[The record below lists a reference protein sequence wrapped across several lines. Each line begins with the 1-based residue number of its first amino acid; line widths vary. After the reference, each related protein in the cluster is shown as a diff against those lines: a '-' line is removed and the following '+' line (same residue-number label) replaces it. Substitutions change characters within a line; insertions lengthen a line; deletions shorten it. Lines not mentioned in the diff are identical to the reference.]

1 MRTATIISLGA
12 SALLG
17 IGALVVA
24 KTMTPARPPAA
35 TLRVE
40 HVAAGVPVVVARRDM
55 AYGAKLGPDDL
66 TLVNLPAGDVP
77 AGAYSTIAAAVGL
90 PGSPPV
96 AIAPIA
102 AREVLLPAKV
112 SGPGARAS
120 LSAGIA
126 DGMRAYTIRVSDVAG
141 VGGHALPG
149 DRVDVVLTRD
159 MSTDKAVRRMAAML
173 LIQNVRVLGMD
184 LNLDQTSTR
193 SAEPRTATLEVTPQ
207 DAEKLAL
214 APETG
219 TLTLALRR
227 NGAAEIAPAPVI
239 LTTNLGPGHAGV
251 AADVGVAE
259 PAAPHPRPSGRR
271 AARHVGAPAY
281 GTGVIIVNGSP
292 ASAVKAPGAGVAAG
306 A

>member
-24 KTMTPARPPAA
+24 RNMGPTKPPAGVLQVA
-35 TLRVE
+35 
-40 HVAAGVPVVVARRDM
+40 HVTAGVPVVVAKQNL
-55 AYGAKLGPDDL
+55 AYGAKLDASQL
-66 TLVNLPAGDVP
+66 TLVNLPAADVP
-77 AGAYSTIAAAVGL
+77 AGAYSSIAAAIGQ

-96 AIAPIA
+96 AIAPMA
-102 AREVLLPAKV
+102 AHEVVLPTKV

-159 MSTDKAVRRMAAML
+159 MSTDKAVRRMAAFL
-173 LIQNVRVLGMD
+173 LIQNARVLGVD

-193 SAEPRTATLEVTPQ
+193 SVEPRTATLEVSPQ

-219 TLTLALRR
+219 TMTLALRR
-227 NGAAEIAPAPVI
+227 NGSAETAAAPVI
-239 LTTNLGPGHAGV
+239 LASNLTPGRGALAPEAGDAPAHA
-251 AADVGVAE
+251 AR
-259 PAAPHPRPSGRR
+259 PRPGGRR
-271 AARHVGAPAY
+271 AARHLGAPSFA
-281 GTGVIIVNGSP
+281 TGVIIVNGSP
-292 ASAVKAPGAGVAAG
+292 ASAVKAPGGVAAG

>member
-1 MRTATIISLGA
+1 MRTATIISLGV

-17 IGALVVA
+17 MGALVVSRNMGP
-24 KTMTPARPPAA
+24 TRPPAA
-35 TLRVE
+35 TARAE
-40 HVAAGVPVVVARRDM
+40 SAPRGVPVVVARQTL
-55 AYGAKLGPDDL
+55 AYGAKLDASQL
-66 TLVNLPAGDVP
+66 TLINLPASDVP
-77 AGAYSTIAAAVGL
+77 AGAYSSIAAALGQ
-90 PGSPPV
+90 PGAAPV

-102 AREVLLPAKV
+102 AHEVVLPGKV

-126 DGMRAYTIRVSDVAG
+126 DGMRAYAIRVSDTAG
-141 VGGHALPG
+141 VGGHVLPG

-159 MSTDKAVRRMAAML
+159 MSADKAVRRMAAFL
-173 LIQNVRVLGMD
+173 LIQNARVLGVD

-193 SAEPRTATLEVTPQ
+193 SVEPRTATLEVTPQ

-227 NGAAEIAPAPVI
+227 NGAAETASAPAI
-239 LTTNLGPGHAGV
+239 LTSNLTPGHGAL
-251 AADVGVAE
+251 AAEGGE
-259 PAAPHPRPSGRR
+259 PPAKAARPRSSGRR
-271 AARHVGAPAY
+271 AVRRPGAPASA
-281 GTGVIIVNGSP
+281 TGVIIVNGSP
-292 ASAVKAPGAGVAAG
+292 ATAMKAAGGVAAG

>member
-1 MRTATIISLGA
+1 
-12 SALLG
+12 
-17 IGALVVA
+17 
-24 KTMTPARPPAA
+24 
-35 TLRVE
+35 
-40 HVAAGVPVVVARRDM
+40 VPVVVARRDM

-66 TLVNLPAGDVP
+66 TLVNLPSADVP

-102 AREVLLPAKV
+102 AHEVLLPAKV

-126 DGMRAYTIRVSDVAG
+126 DGMRAYTIRVSDTAG

-159 MSTDKAVRRMAAML
+159 MSTDKAVRRMAAFL
-173 LIQNVRVLGMD
+173 LIQNARVLGMD

-193 SAEPRTATLEVTPQ
+193 SVEPRTATLEVTPQ

-227 NGAAEIAPAPVI
+227 NGAAEIAPAPAI
-239 LTTNLGPGHAGV
+239 LASNLAPGHGV
-251 AADVGVAE
+251 MAADPGEAV
-259 PAAPHPRPSGRR
+259 SR
-271 AARHVGAPAY
+271 AARPRSSGHRAVRHSGEPVY

-292 ASAVKAPGAGVAAG
+292 ASAVKAPGAGAAAG

>member
-24 KTMTPARPPAA
+24 RNMGPTKPPVTAQ
-35 TLRVE
+35 RV
-40 HVAAGVPVVVARRDM
+40 APPTAGVPVVVAKHDL
-55 AYGAKLGPDDL
+55 AYGAKLDAGEL
-66 TLVNLPAGDVP
+66 TLVNLPTGDVP
-77 AGAYSTIAAAVGL
+77 TGAYSSIAAAMGQ
-90 PGSPPV
+90 PGASTV

-102 AREVLLPAKV
+102 AHEVVLPAKV

-126 DGMRAYTIRVSDVAG
+126 DGMRAYTIRVSDTAG
-141 VGGHALPG
+141 VGGHVLPG

-159 MSTDKAVRRMAAML
+159 MSNDKAVRRMAAFL
-173 LIQNVRVLGMD
+173 LIQNVRVLGVD

-193 SAEPRTATLEVTPQ
+193 SVEPRTATLEVSPQ

-227 NGAAEIAPAPVI
+227 HGAAEIAPAPAV
-239 LTTNLGPGHAGV
+239 LAANLAPGHGLMA
-251 AADVGVAE
+251 AE
-259 PAAPHPRPSGRR
+259 PGEAPARASHPRSSGRR
-271 AARHVGAPAY
+271 AVRHLGGPSF

-292 ASAVKAPGAGVAAG
+292 ATAVKAPTAGVSAG

>member
-24 KTMTPARPPAA
+24 RNMGPTKPPAA
-35 TLRVE
+35 SLRVE
-40 HVAAGVPVVVARRDM
+40 HASTGVPVVVARQNL
-55 AYGAKLGPDDL
+55 AYGAKLDASQL
-66 TLVNLPAGDVP
+66 TLVNLPAADVP
-77 AGAYSTIAAAVGL
+77 AGAYSSIAAAVGQ

-96 AIAPIA
+96 AITPMA
-102 AREVLLPAKV
+102 AHEVVLPTKI

-159 MSTDKAVRRMAAML
+159 MSTDKAVRRMAAFL
-173 LIQNVRVLGMD
+173 LIQNARVLGVD
-184 LNLDQTSTR
+184 LNLDQASTR
-193 SAEPRTATLEVTPQ
+193 SVEPRTATLEVTPQ

-227 NGAAEIAPAPVI
+227 NGSAETTPAPPI
-239 LTTNLGPGHAGV
+239 LTSNLTPGHGALAPDPGEAPPH
-251 AADVGVAE
+251 AAR
-259 PAAPHPRPSGRR
+259 PRSSGRR
-271 AARHVGAPAY
+271 AVHRLG
-281 GTGVIIVNGSP
+281 GSQFETGVIIVNGS
-292 ASAVKAPGAGVAAG
+292 AAQSAKAPAGVAAG

>member
-24 KTMTPARPPAA
+24 RNMGPTKPPAA
-35 TLRVE
+35 SLRVE
-40 HVAAGVPVVVARRDM
+40 RVATGVPVVVARQNL
-55 AYGAKLGPDDL
+55 AYGAKLDASAL
-66 TLVNLPAGDVP
+66 TLVNLPAADVP
-77 AGAYSTIAAAVGL
+77 TGAYTSIAAAVGQ
-90 PGSPPV
+90 PGSSPV

-102 AREVLLPAKV
+102 AHEVVLPTKV

-126 DGMRAYTIRVSDVAG
+126 DGMRAYTIRVSDTAG
-141 VGGHALPG
+141 VGGHVLPG

-159 MSTDKAVRRMAAML
+159 MSTDKAVRRMAAFL
-173 LIQNVRVLGMD
+173 LIQNVRVLGVD

-193 SAEPRTATLEVTPQ
+193 SIEPRTATLEVSPQ
-207 DAEKLAL
+207 DTEKLAL

-227 NGAAEIAPAPVI
+227 NGSAETAPAPAI
-239 LTTNLGPGHAGV
+239 LTSNLTPGHGVLAPDAG
-251 AADVGVAE
+251 
-259 PAAPHPRPSGRR
+259 AAPDHAARPRSSGRR
-271 AARHVGAPAY
+271 AAHHLGAPSF

-292 ASAVKAPGAGVAAG
+292 ASAVKAPGGVAAG

>member
-12 SALLG
+12 SAFLG

-24 KTMTPARPPAA
+24 RNMGPTKPPAA
-35 TLRVE
+35 ALRME
-40 HVAAGVPVVVARRDM
+40 HVATGVPVVVARQNL
-55 AYGAKLGPDDL
+55 AYGAKLDASQL
-66 TLVNLPAGDVP
+66 TLINLPAADVP
-77 AGAYSTIAAAVGL
+77 AGAYSSIAAAMGQ
-90 PGSPPV
+90 PGANPV
-96 AIAPIA
+96 AITPIA
-102 AREVLLPAKV
+102 AHEVVLPTKV

-126 DGMRAYTIRVSDVAG
+126 DGMRAYTIRVSDTAG
-141 VGGHALPG
+141 VGGHVLPG

-159 MSTDKAVRRMAAML
+159 MSNDKAVRRMAAFL
-173 LIQNVRVLGMD
+173 LIQNVRVLGVD

-193 SAEPRTATLEVTPQ
+193 SVEPRTATLEVAPQ

-227 NGAAEIAPAPVI
+227 NGAAETAPAPVI
-239 LTTNLGPGHAGV
+239 LTSNLAPGHGAA
-251 AADVGVAE
+251 AADSGEAL
-259 PAAPHPRPSGRR
+259 AKAPRPRSSGRR
-271 AARHVGAPAY
+271 AVHHLGAPAY

-292 ASAVKAPGAGVAAG
+292 ASAVKAPGGVAAG

>member
-24 KTMTPARPPAA
+24 RNMGPTKAPAA
-35 TLRVE
+35 VPQIARLT
-40 HVAAGVPVVVARRDM
+40 AGVPVVIARQNL
-55 AYGAKLGPDDL
+55 AYGAKLDASAL

-77 AGAYSTIAAAVGL
+77 AGAYSSIAAAVGQ
-90 PGSPPV
+90 PGSPAV
-96 AIAPIA
+96 AIAPMA
-102 AREVLLPAKV
+102 AHEVVLPTKV

-126 DGMRAYTIRVSDVAG
+126 DGMRAYTIRVSDTSG

-159 MSTDKAVRRMAAML
+159 MSTDHAVRRMAAFV
-173 LIQNVRVLGMD
+173 LIQNARVLGVD

-193 SAEPRTATLEVTPQ
+193 SVEPRTATLEVTPQ

-227 NGAAEIAPAPVI
+227 NGSAEITSAPAVLASNLAPGHGVMAAEPGDG
-239 LTTNLGPGHAGV
+239 TTHA
-251 AADVGVAE
+251 AR
-259 PAAPHPRPSGRR
+259 PRSSGRR
-271 AARHVGAPAY
+271 AAHHLGGPSFE
-281 GTGVIIVNGSP
+281 TGVIIVNGSP
-292 ASAVKAPGAGVAAG
+292 ATSAKAPAAGVATG